1 MKLPLHLLAVTEEQT
16 SKLEMFADFLLDY
29 NKHTNLT
36 SITDP
41 TEFVIKHLEDTLAIV
56 KQCNWTNKKVLDVGS
71 GGGFPGIVLLIMH
84 PSIDLTMIDSTLKK
98 VEFLRQA
105 LRHLDLEATV
115 VHARAEDWITT
126 NRETFD
132 IVTARAV
139 APLQVLVE
147 WCVPYVKVGGM
158 FVAMKSRVEEE
169 LKSASNC
176 IDKTGGVISEM
187 IPYSLSMDMGERV
200 LVIVKKMKVTPKL
213 YPRPNR
219 IIQREAMK

>member
-1 MKLPLHLLAVTEEQT
+1 MKLPLHLLSLSKEQT

-41 TEFVIKHLEDTLAIV
+41 TEFVIKHLEDTLSLV
-56 KQCNWTNKKVLDVGS
+56 KQCDWKNKKVLDVGS

-84 PSIDLTMIDSTLKK
+84 PSIELTMIDATLKK

-105 LRHLDLEATV
+105 LRHLDLQATV
-115 VHARAEDWITT
+115 VHARAEDWITS
-126 NRETFD
+126 NREAFD

-169 LKSASNC
+169 LKSATNC
-176 IDKTGGVISEM
+176 IEKTGGAVSEI

-200 LVIVKKMKVTPKL
+200 LVIVKKMKETPKL

-219 IIQREAMK
+219 VIQREAMN

>member
-1 MKLPLHLLAVTEEQT
+1 MKLPLHLLSLTPEQT
-16 SKLEMFADFLLDY
+16 GKLEQFADFLLAY

-41 TEFVIKHLEDTLAIV
+41 TQFVIKHLEDTLALA
-56 KQCNWTNKKVLDVGS
+56 KQCDWKNKKVLDVGS

-84 PSIDLTMIDSTLKK
+84 PSIELTLLDSTLKK

-105 LRHLDLEATV
+105 LQHLDLQATV
-115 VHARAEDWITT
+115 VHARAEDWIRS
-126 NRETFD
+126 NREAFD

-139 APLQVLVE
+139 APLQVLAE
-147 WCVPYVKVGGM
+147 WCIPYVRVGGM

-169 LKSASNC
+169 LATATMC
-176 IDKTGGVISEM
+176 IDKTGGVVAEI

-200 LVIVKKMKVTPKL
+200 LVIVNKTKPTPPM

-219 IIQREAMK
+219 IIQREAIK

>member
-1 MKLPLHLLAVTEEQT
+1 MKLPLHLLSLTPEQT
-16 SKLEMFADFLLDY
+16 SKLEQFADFLLAY

-41 TEFVIKHLEDTLAIV
+41 TQFVIKHLEDTLALA
-56 KQCNWTNKKVLDVGS
+56 KQCDWKNKKVLDVGS

-84 PSIDLTMIDSTLKK
+84 PSIELTLLDSTLKK

-105 LRHLDLEATV
+105 LQHLDLQATV
-115 VHARAEDWITT
+115 VHARAEDWIRS
-126 NRETFD
+126 NREAFD

-139 APLQVLVE
+139 APLQVLAE
-147 WCVPYVKVGGM
+147 WCIPYVRVGGM
-158 FVAMKSRVEEE
+158 FIAMKSRVEEE
-169 LKSASNC
+169 LATATMC
-176 IDKTGGVISEM
+176 IDKTGGVVAEI

-200 LVIVKKMKVTPKL
+200 LVIVNKTKPTPPM

-219 IIQREAMK
+219 IIQREAIK

>member
-1 MKLPLHLLAVTEEQT
+1 MKLPLHLLSLTPEQT
-16 SKLEMFADFLLDY
+16 SKLEQFADFLLAY

-41 TEFVIKHLEDTLAIV
+41 TQFVIKHLEDTLALA
-56 KQCNWTNKKVLDVGS
+56 KQCDWKNKKVLDVGS

-84 PSIDLTMIDSTLKK
+84 PSIELTLLDSTLKK

-105 LRHLDLEATV
+105 LQHLDLQATV
-115 VHARAEDWITT
+115 VHARAEDWIRS
-126 NRETFD
+126 NREAFD

-139 APLQVLVE
+139 APLQVLAE
-147 WCVPYVKVGGM
+147 WCIPYVRVGGM

-169 LKSASNC
+169 LATATMC
-176 IDKTGGVISEM
+176 IDKTGGVVAEI

-200 LVIVKKMKVTPKL
+200 LVIVNKTKPTPPM

-219 IIQREAMK
+219 IIQREAIK

>member
-1 MKLPLHLLAVTEEQT
+1 MKLPLHLLSLSEEQT
-16 SKLEMFADFLLDY
+16 GKLERFADFLLEY

-41 TEFVIKHLEDTLAIV
+41 TEFVIKHLEDTLALV
-56 KQCNWTNKKVLDVGS
+56 KQCDWTNKKVLDIGS

-84 PSIDLTMIDSTLKK
+84 PSIELTMLDSTLKK

-105 LRHLDLEATV
+105 LQHLDLQATV
-115 VHARAEDWITT
+115 VHARAEDWISSK
-126 NRETFD
+126 REAFD

-147 WCVPYVKVGGM
+147 WCIPYVKVGGM

-169 LKSASNC
+169 LKSATNC
-176 IDKTGGVISEM
+176 IDKTGGVVDEI
-187 IPYSLSMDMGERV
+187 IPYTLSMDMGERV
-200 LVIVKKMKVTPKL
+200 LVIVKKMKTTPKL

>member
-1 MKLPLHLLAVTEEQT
+1 MKLPLHLLSLTSEQT
-16 SKLEMFADFLLDY
+16 SKLEAFADFLLAY

-41 TEFVIKHLEDTLAIV
+41 TEFVIKHLEDTLALV
-56 KQCNWTNKKVLDVGS
+56 KQCDWQAKKVLDVGS

-84 PSIDLTMIDSTLKK
+84 PSIELTMIEATGKK
-98 VEFLRQA
+98 VEFLRLA
-105 LRHLDLEATV
+105 LRHLDLTATV
-115 VHARAEDWITT
+115 VHARAEDWIKN
-126 NRETFD
+126 NREAFD

-139 APLQVLVE
+139 APLQVLIE

-169 LKSASNC
+169 LKSATNC
-176 IDKTGGVISEM
+176 IEKTGGTIREIV
-187 IPYSLSMDMGERV
+187 PYTLSMDMGERS
-200 LVIVKKMKVTPKL
+200 LVIVNKVTATPKE

>member
-1 MKLPLHLLAVTEEQT
+1 MKLPLHLLSLTQEQT
-16 SKLEMFADFLLDY
+16 NKLEAFADFLLAY

-41 TEFVIKHLEDTLAIV
+41 TEFVIKHLEDTLALV
-56 KQCNWTNKKVLDVGS
+56 KQCDWQQKKVLDVGS

-84 PSIDLTMIDSTLKK
+84 PTIQLTMMDSTLKK
-98 VEFLRQA
+98 VEFLRKA
-105 LRHLDLEATV
+105 LAHLELKAEV
-115 VHARAEDWITT
+115 VNARAEDWITN
-126 NRETFD
+126 NREAFD

-147 WCVPYVKVGGM
+147 WCVPYVKIGGM
-158 FVAMKSRVEEE
+158 FVAMKSRVDEE
-169 LKSASNC
+169 LKSANNC
-176 IDKTGGVISEM
+176 ISKTGGMLAET
-187 IPYSLSMDMGERV
+187 IPYSLSMNMGERT
-200 LVIVKKMKVTPKL
+200 LVIIKKTTATPVE